1 MKVSRIQEAENHE
14 RILDV
19 ATRLFR
25 ERGIDGIG
33 VADLMEGA
41 GLTHGGFYGHFK
53 SKEDLVAQ
61 ACARAVSRM
70 RQNWMNVVDHAAG
83 DPLDTLAATYLTPKH
98 RDNPGRGCAMAALG
112 SEIARQG
119 PPVRRAFTDELRPFI
134 DYLSGIV
141 QGSSNRLRRQ
151 KALATYASLVGALV
165 ISRVVDDP
173 DLSNEVLSAVAATMH
188 NNEREHSSIKDL
200 LFRSPPGT
208 PYRRTAASSI
218 PRVPAKPETTR
229 PQNKKYLLNLP
240 ASQNIRFKIKD
251 DRHI

>member
-33 VADLMEGA
+33 VSDLMKAA

-70 RQNWMNVVDHAAG
+70 RQNWTNVIDQATG
-83 DPLDTLAATYLTPKH
+83 DPLEALAATYLTPKH
-98 RDNPGRGCAMAALG
+98 RDGAGRGCPMAALG

-119 PPVRRAFTDELRPFI
+119 PPVRRAFTDELRPFL
-134 DYLSGIV
+134 DYLSRIV
-141 QGSSNRLRRQ
+141 QGNSNNLRRQ
-151 KALATYASLVGALV
+151 KALATYAGLVGALI
-165 ISRVVDDP
+165 ISRAVDDS
-173 DLSNEVLSAVAATMH
+173 DLSNEILSAVATTMH
-188 NNEREHSSIKDL
+188 HNEVERSQSKTSPDRSRTPGTKVSKGRSPKHSS
-200 LFRSPPGT
+200 RS
-208 PYRRTAASSI
+208 RKS
-218 PRVPAKPETTR
+218 
-229 PQNKKYLLNLP
+229 
-240 ASQNIRFKIKD
+240 
-251 DRHI
+251 

>member
-1 MKVSRIQEAENHE
+1 MKVSRVQAAENRE

-19 ATRLFR
+19 ATMLFR
-25 ERGIDGIG
+25 ERGIDGVG

-83 DPLDTLAATYLTPKH
+83 DPLDALAATYLTPKH

-119 PPVRRAFTDELRPFI
+119 PAVRQAFTGELKPFL
-134 DYLSGIV
+134 DYLSRIV
-141 QGSSNRLRRQ
+141 QGSSSRLRR
-151 KALATYASLVGALV
+151 KRAIAAYSALVGALIV
-165 ISRVVDDP
+165 SRAVDDP
-173 DLSNEVLSAVAATMH
+173 KLSNEILAAAAAAIRES
-188 NNEREHSSIKDL
+188 EREHSRAKM
-200 LFRSPPGT
+200 RSN
-208 PYRRTAASSI
+208 RRLASVSKN
-218 PRVPAKPETTR
+218 R
-229 PQNKKYLLNLP
+229 
-240 ASQNIRFKIKD
+240 SFKHPS
-251 DRHI
+251 RSSEA

>member
-33 VADLMEGA
+33 VADLMKAA

-70 RQNWMNVVDHAAG
+70 RQNWTNVIDQATG
-83 DPLDTLAATYLTPKH
+83 DPLEALAATYLTPKH
-98 RDNPGRGCAMAALG
+98 RDGAGRGCPMAALG

-119 PPVRRAFTDELRPFI
+119 PPVRRAFTDELRPFL
-134 DYLSGIV
+134 DYLSRIV
-141 QGSSNRLRRQ
+141 QGNSNNLRRQ
-151 KALATYASLVGALV
+151 KALATYAGLVGALIV
-165 ISRVVDDP
+165 SRAVDDP
-173 DLSNEVLSAVAATMH
+173 DLSNEILSANTPPVPE
-188 NNEREHSSIKDL
+188 NPDGNL
-200 LFRSPPGT
+200 L
-208 PYRRTAASSI
+208 
-218 PRVPAKPETTR
+218 
-229 PQNKKYLLNLP
+229 KKRKYLNLP
-240 ASQNIRFKIKD
+240 VLSKHQIQDKGRSSYIKSVTSPLTSAC
-251 DRHI
+251 